1 MAATAAPQST
11 VGVATAPSTR
21 RAPKRQ
27 QPWIERL
34 ARKRGPGVLAFIAF
48 IGIWQLLILVFD
60 PSPLLFPGPADV
72 WDEWTK
78 AVADGSMW
86 EATANS
92 MYAMSIGLA
101 ISLVIGIPLGVAIG
115 MSPTADLITSPY
127 LWGFFAMPRI
137 ALAPIM
143 VLWLGF
149 GAEIKIWLVVLSAI
163 IPIILSAKDGVQ
175 TTDESLV
182 RAARSFGAG
191 RLQMFSKVVVPN
203 TLPFI
208 ASGVRN
214 GISRG
219 FVGLLV
225 IELTVGTGGIG
236 TEVIRSSRDLDTA
249 RMFAFTATLI
259 VLALFLVSLSRRL
272 EAYASRWRE
281 EVVL

>member
-1 MAATAAPQST
+1 MATATATAA
-11 VGVATAPSTR
+11 ATGTSR
-21 RAPKRQ
+21 RPAKRQ
-27 QPWIERL
+27 QSFAERL
-34 ARKRGPGVLAFIAF
+34 VRKRGPGVLAFVAF
-48 IGIWQLLILVFD
+48 IALWQLLIVVFD
-60 PSPLLFPGPADV
+60 PSPLLFPGPAEV

-86 EATANS
+86 EATSDS
-92 MYAMSIGLA
+92 MYALLIGLV
-101 ISLVIGIPLGVAIG
+101 ISLVVGIPLGVAIG

-137 ALAPIM
+137 ALAPLM

-163 IPIILSAKDGVQ
+163 IPIILSSKDGVQ
-175 TTDESLV
+175 TTDEALL
-182 RAARSFGAG
+182 RASRSFGAG
-191 RLQMFSKVVVPN
+191 RMQMFGKVIVPG

-225 IELTVGTGGIG
+225 IELTVGSGGIG
-236 TEVIRSSRDLDTA
+236 TQVMRSMRDLDTG

-259 VLALFLVSLSRRL
+259 VLALVLVSLSRRL
-272 EAYASRWRE
+272 ENYASRWRE